1 MVGEV
6 YLISAGVG
14 GAVLGFIIGK
24 MANQGTTSGKNS
36 FSTKEMQRWNIN
48 QDWANILDH
57 KKSKEVAQKALD
69 DLNQGRERAL
79 EKRKD
84 LRKKQ
89 DKVIED
95 IAEVGRRHKEAKSSV
110 ERKLIVQRMG
120 DITAESSSVR
130 REFDN
135 VSNRLI
141 VFEKSKR
148 FLESVIDGFSFFQIK
163 QLMNDSNLVE
173 GIKRNEGESMNM
185 FKSEMEQLEQY
196 YNEAVDA
203 IKHDE

>member
-1 MVGEV
+1 MIGEV
-6 YLISAGVG
+6 YLIVAGVG
-14 GAVLGFIIGK
+14 GAVVGFIVGK
-24 MANQGTTSGKNS
+24 MTNEGTTSGKNS

-48 QDWANILDH
+48 QDWANILEH
-57 KKSKEVAQKALD
+57 KKSKEEAQKALD

-148 FLESVIDGFSFFQIK
+148 FLESVVDGFSFFQIK

-173 GIKRNEGESMNM
+173 GIKKNEGEAMNM

>member
-1 MVGEV
+1 MIGEV
-6 YLISAGVG
+6 YLIAAGVG
-14 GAVLGFIIGK
+14 GAVVGFIIGK
-24 MANQGTTSGKNS
+24 MTNEGTTSGKNS

-173 GIKRNEGESMNM
+173 GIKRNEGEAMNM

-203 IKHDE
+203 IKDDE